1 MTMFTNGYSSL
12 QIPEDF
18 EPVATKEEF
27 NDLYLV
33 NTKIPMSIKFSTT
46 PTLVGLPEIM
56 DGIEQNLKN
65 NDKIEVVNSDFITIN
80 DQIYYMIVSSF
91 SDGENEIRRNEFL
104 YVEDSNLYI
113 FEFTYPYADRELDDF
128 YLNIIRSLKISVP
141 KYIVEDGN
149 YIISSPFLSTYSA
162 LPILILILSLLGLLL
177 ISPTLGCASSGSGD
191 FLLLKTLRVF
201 SFLNL
206 CSSVS

>member
-1 MTMFTNGYSSL
+1 MFTNGFSSL

-18 EPVATKEEF
+18 EPIATKDEF

-65 NDKIEVVNSDFITIN
+65 NDKIEVVHSDFITIN

-91 SDGENEIRRNEFL
+91 SDGENQIRRNEFL

-141 KYIVEDGN
+141 KYIVEDG
-149 YIISSPFLSTYSA
+149 SYS
-162 LPILILILSLLGLLL
+162 
-177 ISPTLGCASSGSGD
+177 
-191 FLLLKTLRVF
+191 
-201 SFLNL
+201 LNQK
-206 CSSVS
+206 

>member
-141 KYIVEDGN
+141 KYIV
-149 YIISSPFLSTYSA
+149 
-162 LPILILILSLLGLLL
+162 
-177 ISPTLGCASSGSGD
+177 
-191 FLLLKTLRVF
+191 
-201 SFLNL
+201 
-206 CSSVS
+206 